1 MGFFETKK
9 KKKKENEDA
18 LGNQLP
24 KDESSN
30 EDDLLS
36 NLDALDLEDDSDIE
50 EEEPNSPT
58 PLFKSKSIASPSSQV
73 SQAVTKPKKGLDL
86 LESALEERDLD
97 DFFASPSSS
106 SPKEIPESEET
117 LDQDIQKPK
126 KVSMTE
132 TPFPSSDLEKKEQ
145 KKPLSEIPAKKLKRT
160 VVRGS
165 LSSLSALGEEE
176 IEEPPLEE
184 SLDVT
189 NALKLTETVLEAV
202 ETVGQDTLDFFKSD
216 NEQSQTSETEAPRAT
231 PTPQSTPASSVESSP
246 PPPSTEVSSSS
257 APTLTYTEVTERKY
271 RRKRMT
277 STQQRR
283 KSKTAQKFV
292 RPAFF
297 LKIILCGDGAV
308 GKTALREQ
316 FLGKGFS
323 ASYLQTIGADFATTD
338 KQLYVVVD
346 GRPQIKT
353 ARFQIWDLAGQDSF
367 DVVRKS
373 YYEGCLG
380 ALVVFDI
387 TRRASFENVPNW
399 IDELWKYSKRGKP
412 PIVLLG
418 NKADLKA
425 QVSNS
430 VTSEEIRAFLDKL
443 NATPEFVA
451 KNIKIPY
458 FETSALTGLNVDQA
472 FLSMGNVI
480 MKLIQNS

>member
-1 MGFFETKK
+1 MGFFQTKK
-9 KKKKENEDA
+9 KKKKENEDT
-18 LGNQLP
+18 LGNQSP

-30 EDDLLS
+30 DDNLLS
-36 NLDALDLEDDSDIE
+36 SLDALDLEDDSDSA
-50 EEEPNSPT
+50 EEEPISPT
-58 PLFKSKSIASPSSQV
+58 PLFKSKPILSPSSQV
-73 SQAVTKPKKGLDL
+73 PPISENVETSRKKTSLDM

-97 DFFASPSSS
+97 DFFASPTASS
-106 SPKEIPESEET
+106 SPKEVPESEEAP
-117 LDQDIQKPK
+117 DQDIQEPK
-126 KVSMTE
+126 KVFMTE
-132 TPFPSSDLEKKEQ
+132 TPSSLSDLEKKE
-145 KKPLSEIPAKKLKRT
+145 KEKPPSEILKQKLKRT

-184 SLDVT
+184 TLDVAK
-189 NALKLTETVLEAV
+189 ALKLTETVLEAV
-202 ETVGQDTLDFFKSD
+202 ETAKKDTREFFNSD
-216 NEQSQTSETEAPRAT
+216 SVQPQTSENETVLR
-231 PTPQSTPASSVESSP
+231 STSASFVESST

-257 APTLTYTEVTERKY
+257 APSITYTKVTERKY
-271 RRKRMT
+271 SRKRM
-277 STQQRR
+277 TQQRR
-283 KSKTAQKFV
+283 KNKTAQQLI

-297 LKIILCGDGAV
+297 LKIVLCGDGAV
-308 GKTALREQ
+308 GKTALRER

-338 KQLYVVVD
+338 KQLNIIVD
-346 GRPQIKT
+346 GQAQVKT

-367 DVVRKS
+367 DVVRKT

-380 ALVVFDI
+380 ALMVFDI
-387 TRRASFENVPNW
+387 TRRASFENIPNW

-425 QVSNS
+425 QVPNS
-430 VTSEEIRAFLDKL
+430 VTDEEIRAFLDKI

-458 FETSALTGLNVDQA
+458 FETSALTGLNVEHA
-472 FLSMGNVI
+472 FISIGDVI
-480 MKLIQNS
+480 MKSIQNS